1 MGVSGASVKFLH
13 NIEIEA
19 TNTGCFLGPRDPF
32 RQVLGHI
39 QLQHPKRRV
48 WEVPLVQSQFNPKW
62 ELMITISACI
72 KFCVRGI
79 HSRLS

>member
-48 WEVPLVQSQFNPKW
+48 
-62 ELMITISACI
+62 
-72 KFCVRGI
+72 
-79 HSRLS
+79 